1 MPRQPKDRPYMR
13 KIEFVFFNEKEIREA
28 VDEAREDSKTPELRN
43 GSGCPDPTAS
53 TAIRNLSPIP
63 SVMIDGVELK
73 SPESWLAVI
82 DKTYNWCK
90 RQGEKYYEFARS
102 RYKGEY
108 FVKACVKAEASTANF
123 YMILERIRNYAAIQ
137 AAWLRLIYVE

>member
-1 MPRQPKDRPYMR
+1 MPRPKDRTYMK
-13 KIEFVFFNEKEIREA
+13 KIEFAFFNEKEIREA
-28 VDEAREDSKTPELRN
+28 VEEAREDSKTPELRN

-73 SPESWLAVI
+73 SPESWLTVI

-90 RQGEKYYEFARS
+90 RQGGKYYECARG
-102 RYKGEY
+102 RYKGEC
-108 FVKACVKAEASTANF
+108 FVKTCVNAEVSAAYF
-123 YMILERIRNYAAIQ
+123 YDTIERIRNYAAIQ